1 MIPAMVQRLRFSIN
15 VQRSFTEI
23 YPNFSE
29 GCVIMAEKRR
39 CTIAGIIILFALFS
53 TSTQQKNYTQAVS
66 GMSDKYQLWWR
77 GKEDNF

>member
-39 CTIAGIIILFALFS
+39 CTIAGIIILQLELNAMSRFS
-53 TSTQQKNYTQAVS
+53 QFPVVLEVENQ
-66 GMSDKYQLWWR
+66 
-77 GKEDNF
+77 